1 MKRDTPQDE
10 TFKKRVREEFLEAI
24 GRAQKMGYTVDE
36 FAGTLG
42 ITRAG
47 LHKYTRSEH
56 QSIPSLRVLEK
67 ARRIWKVRLN
77 YGDLD
82 ENFITRKSNAPGQLE
97 LQFTAADIV
106 KENIRI
112 QRVTPKGENAVE
124 LLLNIGFVKRA

>member
-1 MKRDTPQDE
+1 MNRDTPQDE
-10 TFKKRVREEFLEAI
+10 TFKKRVREEFLDAI
-24 GRAQKMGYTVDE
+24 GRAQKMGYTVDK

-47 LHKYTRSEH
+47 LHKYIRSEH

-77 YGDLD
+77 YGDLGD
-82 ENFITRKSNAPGQLE
+82 GFVSKTSNAQGQLE
-97 LQFTAADIV
+97 LQFTTADIV

-112 QRVTPKGENAVE
+112 QRVTPKGDNAVE
-124 LLLNIGFVKRA
+124 LLLNIGFAKRA